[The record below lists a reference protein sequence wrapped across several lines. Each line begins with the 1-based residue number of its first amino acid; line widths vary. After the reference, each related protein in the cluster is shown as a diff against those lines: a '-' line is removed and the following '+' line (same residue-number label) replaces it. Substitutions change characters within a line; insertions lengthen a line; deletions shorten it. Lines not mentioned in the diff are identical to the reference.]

1 MTEFGPAAAP
11 AIPPGA
17 LVGAG
22 PDAAGPFSSAHPE
35 LVEGTPAASYVPLRA
50 MEDVMA
56 ARAEQI
62 FRHGHTPQSDSAR
75 PLGEF
80 TEDIYQRG
88 KALREGVQFNQA
100 SSVQRR
106 RLVKLAALCLAAIDR
121 IDSEQEGNP
130 LG

>member
-1 MTEFGPAAAP
+1 MSPNSAPVDAP
-11 AIPPGA
+11 AMVPGSMVA
-17 LVGAG
+17 QG
-22 PDAAGPFSSAHPE
+22 PDAGG
-35 LVEGTPAASYVPLRA
+35 VQTPAASYVPIRA

-80 TEDIYQRG
+80 TEDIYQRV

-100 SSVQRR
+100 RAVQRR

-121 IDSEQEGNP
+121 LDSEQEGNP

>member
-1 MTEFGPAAAP
+1 MTKFGPAAAP

-22 PDAAGPFSSAHPE
+22 PDAAGAQ
-35 LVEGTPAASYVPLRA
+35 TPAVTYVPLRA

-56 ARAEQI
+56 MRADQI
-62 FRHGHTPQSDSAR
+62 FKHGHTAESDAAVPVRDFAR
-75 PLGEF
+75 QIHTRGIR
-80 TEDIYQRG
+80 IY
-88 KALREGVQFNQA
+88 ETVQFNQGNA
-100 SSVQRR
+100 ALRR
-106 RLVKLAALCLAAIDR
+106 RIIALAALCLAAIDR

>member
-1 MTEFGPAAAP
+1 M
-11 AIPPGA
+11 
-17 LVGAG
+17 
-22 PDAAGPFSSAHPE
+22 
-35 LVEGTPAASYVPLRA
+35 RA

-62 FRHGHTPQSDSAR
+62 FRHGHTPESDSAR
-75 PLGEF
+75 PLAEF
-80 TEDIYQRG
+80 TNDFYERVN
-88 KALREGVQFNQA
+88 ALREGVQFNQA

-121 IDSEQEGNP
+121 LDSEQEGNP